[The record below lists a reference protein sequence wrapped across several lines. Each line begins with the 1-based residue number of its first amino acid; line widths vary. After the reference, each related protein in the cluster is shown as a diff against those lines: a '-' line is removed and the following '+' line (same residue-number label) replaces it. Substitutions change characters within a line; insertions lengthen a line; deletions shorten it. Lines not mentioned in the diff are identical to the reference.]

1 MLVFKIDQSQS
12 WIWGHNMA
20 ITSKTI
26 NLSQLDAELGSHG
39 LSMNESDPKKKVIL
53 PADNSPI
60 TETELEAAI
69 ANHVAVF
76 PPSIAE
82 AKAALL
88 AKLGI
93 SEDEAKLLLA

>member
-1 MLVFKIDQSQS
+1 
-12 WIWGHNMA
+12 MA

-26 NLSQLDAELGSHG
+26 NLSQLDAELGGFG
-39 LSMNESDPKKKVIL
+39 LSMNETDPENKIIL

-60 TETELEAAI
+60 SESELEVAI
-69 ANHVAVF
+69 ANHIAVF

-93 SEDEAKLLLA
+93 TEDEAKLLLA